1 MGKTSKKCVENAGLK
16 VPKVE
21 FLIKTVQHLS
31 FCVALQ
37 CLIFDTLKCKITL
50 LRYKVAPSFE
60 SVGAILRQY
69 CPLIM
74 RLCLYN
80 MIYRMRSLSVMKAI
94 K

>member
-16 VPKVE
+16 VAKVE
-21 FLIKTVQHLS
+21 FLVKTVQHLS

-60 SVGAILRQY
+60 SVGAILRQ
-69 CPLIM
+69 LTV
-74 RLCLYN
+74 L
-80 MIYRMRSLSVMKAI
+80 
-94 K
+94 